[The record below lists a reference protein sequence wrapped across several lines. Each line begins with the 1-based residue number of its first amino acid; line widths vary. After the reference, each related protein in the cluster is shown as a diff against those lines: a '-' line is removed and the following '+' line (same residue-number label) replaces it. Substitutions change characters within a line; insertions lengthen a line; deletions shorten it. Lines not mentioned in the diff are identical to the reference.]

1 MEKWFGL
8 DSKFYKFGTLIGDL
22 IILTLLWTI
31 CCLPIVTIGASTTAL
46 YYVTTRQLS
55 DREGYVSKDF
65 FKSFK
70 QNFIEATA
78 ITILI
83 GVIGAIL
90 YINIRLLETNTTLN
104 IILYLIQFV
113 ILYQLVIFTIYV
125 FPILSRFDLKL
136 GALIK
141 TTIFMANRHLLTT
154 ITCAILLVA
163 TFIITFEYRIAVIL
177 CAGVYG
183 ILTSLMFMKLFRKY
197 VPDMDR
203 DKPEDRV

>member
-70 QNFIEATA
+70 QNFIEATV

-203 DKPEDRV
+203 DKPEYRV

>member
-183 ILTSLMFMKLFRKY
+183 ILTSLMFDSNFIHF
-197 VPDMDR
+197 
-203 DKPEDRV
+203 

>member
-8 DSKFYKFGTLIGDL
+8 DSKFYKFGTLLGDL

-31 CCLPIVTIGASTTAL
+31 CSVPLITIGASTTAL

-55 DREGYVSKDF
+55 NREGYVTKDF

-70 QNFIEATA
+70 QNFVEATIVTA
-78 ITILI
+78 IVGI
-83 GVIGAIL
+83 IGAIL
-90 YINIRLLETNTTLN
+90 YVNIRLFTPDTTLN
-104 IILYLIQFV
+104 IIIYLIQFV
-113 ILYQLVIFTIYV
+113 ILYQLIIFTIYV

-136 GALIK
+136 GSLIK
-141 TTIFMANRHLLTT
+141 TAIFMANRHLLTT
-154 ITCAILLVA
+154 LTCAVLIVA
-163 TFIITFEYRIAVIL
+163 VFFISFEYRILVIL

-197 VPDMDR
+197 VPDMDI

>member
-90 YINIRLLETNTTLN
+90 YVNIRLLETNTTLN

>member
-203 DKPEDRV
+203 DKPEDRF

>member
-141 TTIFMANRHLLTT
+141 TTIFIANRHLLTT

>member
-70 QNFIEATA
+70 QNFVEATVV
-78 ITILI
+78 TILI
-83 GVIGAIL
+83 GIIGVIL
-90 YINIRLLETNTTLN
+90 YINIYLFNPNTTIN

-113 ILYQLVIFTIYV
+113 ILYQLIIFTIYV

-154 ITCAILLVA
+154 ISCAVLLVA
-163 TFIITFEYRIAVIL
+163 TFFITFEYRIAVIL

-197 VPDMDR
+197 VPDMDK
-203 DKPEDRV
+203 DSPENRG